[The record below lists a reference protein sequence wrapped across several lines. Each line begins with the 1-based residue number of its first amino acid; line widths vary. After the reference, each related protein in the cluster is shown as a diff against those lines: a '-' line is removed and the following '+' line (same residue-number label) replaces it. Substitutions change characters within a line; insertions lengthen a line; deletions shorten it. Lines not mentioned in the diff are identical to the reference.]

1 MKRLFL
7 WFKIRSLE
15 ATVSGREAVLPLVT
29 DPLTRANMELATNI
43 AIAEIR
49 QLKREYVGY

>member
-49 QLKREYVGY
+49 QLKREYTGY